1 MATDPLVT
9 YMNDHLAGSRTALQL
24 LDDVIKS
31 TSDGEM
37 RAFLDGVRADIAEDR
52 DVLENLIRR
61 VGGARSVI
69 RDLGGWVTEKLS
81 WLKLAFDDPSNG
93 PLRRLEALE
102 ILALGIE
109 GKSGLW
115 RALATAAPDVPALA
129 GVNFG
134 DLVRRATEQHARV
147 EARRI
152 EAARVAFMRPRD
164 VSATSQPVAE
174 D

>member
-37 RAFLDGVRADIAEDR
+37 REFLDEVHTEIAQDR

-61 VGGARSVI
+61 VGGAPSGV
-69 RDLGGWVTEKLS
+69 RDLGGWVAEKLS
-81 WLKLAFDDPSNG
+81 WLKLALDDPSNG

-102 ILALGIE
+102 ILALGIQ

-115 RALATAAPDVPALA
+115 RALAMAAPDLPALA

-164 VSATSQPVAE
+164 VSATSQPIAE

>member
-31 TSDGEM
+31 TSDAEM
-37 RAFLDGVRADIAEDR
+37 REFLDGVRADVAEDR
-52 DVLENLIRR
+52 EVLENLIRR
-61 VGGARSVI
+61 VGGARSVV
-69 RDLGGWVTEKLS
+69 RDLGGWVAEKLS
-81 WLKLAFDDPSNG
+81 WLKLSLDDPSNG

-109 GKSGLW
+109 GKSALW
-115 RALATAAPDVPALA
+115 RALAMAAPDVPALA

-134 DLVRRATEQHARV
+134 DLVRRATEQHTRV